1 MCVTYIHLVALI
13 IKNLLLTNVYRES
26 VSLCASSSNRHASN
40 LGMKTGQGQFGLKYY
55 NVFQGIK
62 ASM

>member
-26 VSLCASSSNRHASN
+26 VSLCASSSNRQASN

>member
-1 MCVTYIHLVALI
+1 MCVTYIHLVELI
-13 IKNLLLTNVYRES
+13 NTNVLLTNVYRES
-26 VSLCASSSNRHASN
+26 VSLCASFYNRQASN